1 MSHFNIK
8 NLISKVIGFVKP
20 QVMSESIRHDRIDQ
34 DMGFYPA
41 YIKDGA
47 AADVP
52 SLMKQARAKTL
63 CRRQR
68 AEQHIGGGPM
78 PVCDICDTP
87 ST

>member
-1 MSHFNIK
+1 MSYFNIK
-8 NLISKVIGFVKP
+8 TLVSKVIGFVKP
-20 QVMSESIRHDRIDQ
+20 QQMSESIRHDLIDQ
-34 DMGFYPA
+34 VMVFYPA

-78 PVCDICDTP
+78 PVCSICDTP
-87 ST
+87 AN